1 MNVARILYPVR
12 TLGPGNRIGIWLC
25 GCHRAC
31 PGCSNPELW
40 EPRSEYEISA
50 KALMQLIHRI
60 ADAHPVDGFT
70 ISGGEPMNQA
80 SALCDILPELRI
92 ISSDILV
99 YSGYTLDELHGLQS
113 DSVEKALSQIAVL
126 IDGAYLEAR
135 NTNALLRGSDN
146 QKIRVLNEQL
156 SEKYAAYLQSAHNQ
170 VQNFT
175 GRDGVIS
182 VGIHRPGFMN
192 ALIDGMRDME
202 TNR

>member
-40 EPRSEYEISA
+40 EPRPEYEISE
-50 KALMQLIHRI
+50 KALMRLIHRI

-80 SALCDILPELRI
+80 SALCGILPELRI

-99 YSGYTLDELHGLQS
+99 YSGYTLEELHGLQS

-146 QKIRVLNEQL
+146 QKIRVLSGQL

-182 VGIHRPGFMN
+182 VGIHRPGFMS

-202 TNR
+202 INR